1 MCVWAAAEH
10 YNQRNT
16 QHIHEWRRKRAT
28 PDIHIH
34 TERAAS
40 KLHNWMTTWKRI
52 CTENIHVWE
61 IHLNDW
67 HLSTEISQKNIH
79 DGTTQSTTEIG
90 KYNHR
95 QFTHRCSTSRSSQA
109 GRWSHIDTRQS
120 TGGTSSNQI
129 SQTTGSGYVVV
140 SIVAPI
146 SCPSGF
152 RSIAAIDVM
161 KRLGCWLCIATL
173 ASTPSLSCN
182 LKS

>member
-1 MCVWAAAEH
+1 MCVCGRLRSTTTRETHSISMSDVVKEPHQTYIYTQKEPPVNYTIEWLHEKG
-10 YNQRNT
+10 YVQRIYT
-16 QHIHEWRRKRAT
+16 
-28 PDIHIH
+28 
-34 TERAAS
+34 
-40 KLHNWMTTWKRI
+40 
-52 CTENIHVWE
+52 WE
-61 IHLNDW
+61 IHMNDW

-152 RSIAAIDVM
+152 HSIAAIDVM
-161 KRLGCWLCIATL
+161 KRLGCWLCIVTL

>member
-10 YNQRNT
+10 YNQRNR

-109 GRWSHIDTRQS
+109 GRWSQEARPQTKSRRQP
-120 TGGTSSNQI
+120 GLGTLSSASSLPSHAPQDFARLQL
-129 SQTTGSGYVVV
+129 SMSWSASGADYV
-140 SIVAPI
+140 
-146 SCPSGF
+146 
-152 RSIAAIDVM
+152 
-161 KRLGCWLCIATL
+161 
-173 ASTPSLSCN
+173 LSP
-182 LKS
+182 